1 MSTCGSGSEKN
12 SKAAELFHGLASNLS
27 DDILEDCI
35 PNLPPGQV
43 RIILLEVAQS
53 LDPSAKTPSPSADT
67 RVQASDAGQDGWAGK
82 IKGQTLSLFT
92 DGASR
97 GNPGNAGTGI
107 SIVDEQGDEI
117 YSGGEYLGQCT
128 NNEAEYRALLHGLAS
143 VRHFGCGD
151 LAVYLDSEL
160 IVRQVLGQYKVKN
173 ANLKPLYLEVMQKLA
188 EFTSYSIAHIRREK
202 NSRADHLANQAIDDH
217 LSSLKR

>member
-1 MSTCGSGSEKN
+1 MSTRGSGSDKN
-12 SKAAELFHGLASNLS
+12 SKAAELFHSLARNLS
-27 DDILEDCI
+27 DDTLKDCI
-35 PNLPPGQV
+35 PNHPPEQV
-43 RIILLEVAQS
+43 RTTLLEVARS
-53 LDPSAKTPSPSADT
+53 LDPSAKISPPSADT
-67 RVQASDAGQDGWAGK
+67 RSQASDAGQDGWAGK
-82 IKGQTLSLFT
+82 IKGQTLSIFT

-107 SIVDEQGDEI
+107 SIVDEQGHEL

-143 VRHFGCGD
+143 VLHFGCGD

-173 ANLKPLYLEVMQKLA
+173 VNLKPLYLEVMQKLA
-188 EFTSYSIAHIRREK
+188 EFSSYSIAHIRREK

-217 LSSLKR
+217 LTNQ